1 MLQVRALFKL
11 KFWIFPLITY
21 FRYHVTE
28 YCAVIVTHSTV
39 RGNKL
44 IYGQI
49 PDPFPRCGIGS
60 GHARLWVYVVGTDE
74 FRWSHAF
81 CLVFALTV
89 PSIMYFSL
97 NMESVELVKGD
108 SLVYIPIEARWD
120 PVQKGCNLYLHKRTG
135 RWWRDTL
142 RGYTASGL
150 AVYPHP

>member
-1 MLQVRALFKL
+1 MIRSCQSLFLLFMHFIAIANLSHKPSWAGCIKVIGLLIVDWRIRHGNQYWLQS
-11 KFWIFPLITY
+11 I
-21 FRYHVTE
+21 
-28 YCAVIVTHSTV
+28 
-39 RGNKL
+39 
-44 IYGQI
+44 
-49 PDPFPRCGIGS
+49 

-108 SLVYIPIEARWD
+108 SSVVIPIEARWD
-120 PVQKGCNLYLHKRTG
+120 PFQKGCNLYLHKRTG